1 MMVVLLI
8 VAIYIPVFD
17 LFNKMIKRVSIIVL
31 VRCLMLGL
39 NGILHMGSND
49 KFDRITK
56 FIYLFSIIW
65 NKIEKFRFETEI
77 EPWS

>member
-1 MMVVLLI
+1 
-8 VAIYIPVFD
+8 
-17 LFNKMIKRVSIIVL
+17 
-31 VRCLMLGL
+31 MLGL

-77 EPWS
+77 EPWSWGSLVAVSYSYYVASC